1 MGTVTNVH
9 STAGPISRVTFVQAT
24 VLWWC
29 NQNMPFTPSAASHTY
44 NIGLPSHNC
53 RVLPGLAIE
62 PKRRVFA
69 WAVIE
74 TLPYLWLKSDY
85 CSYKIFFYCLLW
97 ILWTWMFFFNFY
109 CYSITVVCLFS
120 PSLHPTPAEPTS
132 LPHLHPRPWFCP
144 CVLCSSS
151 CNTLFPLSLPP
162 PPGYCY
168 IVLNF
173 NVSGYILFAFFYC
186 WLCSS

>member
-1 MGTVTNVH
+1 MGTVTNIH
-9 STAGPISRVTFVQAT
+9 STAGHISWVTFVQAT

-85 CSYKIFFYCLLW
+85 CSYKVCFYYLLW
-97 ILWTWMFFFNFY
+97 ILWTWMFFTLTFPDKLQLETKESLQHRTLVEVRMSINALEGEVDTYFWNPRHMFNL
-109 CYSITVVCLFS
+109 VRQVCCL
-120 PSLHPTPAEPTS
+120 A
-132 LPHLHPRPWFCP
+132 
-144 CVLCSSS
+144 
-151 CNTLFPLSLPP
+151 
-162 PPGYCY
+162 
-168 IVLNF
+168 
-173 NVSGYILFAFFYC
+173 FA
-186 WLCSS
+186 